1 MNHPKN
7 DTSNE
12 TIINDVVYLKPETF
26 SFSPFFQYRN
36 DCDSKSVKILTP
48 EQLNSK
54 TIGINNSSQKKP
66 KVKELSFNIIQ
77 SFLSSRLDDNKCY
90 DINDISFLELGGNDE

>member
-1 MNHPKN
+1 MNHPTN

-36 DCDSKSVKILTP
+36 DFNSKIKILTP

-54 TIGINNSSQKKP
+54 TIGINRTQKKP
-66 KVKELSFNIIQ
+66 KPKVKALSFNIIQ

-90 DINDISFLELGGNDE
+90 DINDISCLELGGNDE